1 MAISGS
7 LGRRYLRHTTRFIKK
22 VNAQVT
28 RFRPN
33 PKPGTTVKITCI
45 AQQLSARAV
54 EQLVLDGIQN
64 VDAAQS
70 VNFVTLTTDDVRASD
85 ELTYN
90 ARTYKVIHVMP
101 QDLNGVTLF
110 KQVIATIIR

>member
-1 MAISGS
+1 MATGQ

-22 VNAQVT
+22 VSAIVT

-33 PKPGTTVKITCI
+33 PKPGSTVTITCI
-45 AQQLSARAV
+45 VQQLSARAV
-54 EQLVLDGIQN
+54 EQLMLDGITN

-70 VNFVTLTTDDVRASD
+70 VNFVTLSTDDVRPSD

-110 KQVIATIIR
+110 KQAVATIVR